1 MKYCLLLFFF
11 VLHLIGFAQQKSKPL
26 AVVAAAKMNVVYKSI
41 PNPIAIAVPGYKA
54 EDLVVKV
61 NVGTIY
67 KELENQY
74 IFFSSAKDTNEV
86 SFTVFVKLKNK
97 KLKLIS
103 SSLFRLKEIPKPNI
117 CFGSN
122 CANSLLFYNNL
133 QKIHFIYTIL
143 DWNITMCGLRYE
155 VKEFKVKHIKTNG
168 DSSIFQNNGQLINSE
183 INESFKMAEDGD
195 TIIINDVS
203 VNGPTGLLKL
213 TDELFFVIKKT

>member
-1 MKYCLLLFFF
+1 M
-11 VLHLIGFAQQKSKPL
+11 GFAQQKSKPI
-26 AVVAAAKMNVVYKSI
+26 AVVAATKMNVVYKSI

-61 NVGTIY
+61 SVGTIY
-67 KELENQY
+67 KEQENQY

-86 SFTVFVKLKNK
+86 TFTVFVKLKNK

-133 QKIHFIYTIL
+133 QKIIALYTIM
-143 DWNITMCGLRYE
+143 DWNITMCGLRFE

-168 DSSIFQNNGQLINSE
+168 DSSIFQNNGPLLNNE
-183 INESFKMAEDGD
+183 IKESFKNAEDGD

-203 VNGPTGLLKL
+203 VIGPSGLLKL
-213 TDELFFVIKKT
+213 TDELFFVIKKP